1 MPPKVFD
8 SPRNR
13 SKRLDHETKNK
24 IMSLPVA
31 VIIIISFVVIA
42 GALTLAGF
50 VWAVQSKQFSI
61 KQLNEGAKQIFD
73 DEEPIGTPQDM
84 LFKKPSNGSTNHH

>member
-1 MPPKVFD
+1 MAWGWAIGSGSFALF
-8 SPRNR
+8 RA
-13 SKRLDHETKNK
+13 
-24 IMSLPVA
+24 SLVRALTASA
-31 VIIIISFVVIA
+31 VLA

-61 KQLNEGAKQIFD
+61 RQLNEGAKQIFD

-84 LFKKPSNGSTNHH
+84 LFKKNPHGGPHYH

>member
-1 MPPKVFD
+1 
-8 SPRNR
+8 
-13 SKRLDHETKNK
+13 
-24 IMSLPVA
+24 MSLPIA
-31 VIIIISFVVIA
+31 VIIIISFVVVA

-73 DEEPIGTPQDM
+73 DEEPIGMPQDM
-84 LFKKPSNGSTNHH
+84 IFKKPSNGSINHH

>member
-1 MPPKVFD
+1 
-8 SPRNR
+8 
-13 SKRLDHETKNK
+13 
-24 IMSLPVA
+24 MSLPVA
-31 VIIIISFVVIA
+31 VIIIISFVVVA

-73 DEEPIGTPQDM
+73 DEEPIGMPQDM

>member
-13 SKRLDHETKNK
+13 SKRLDRETKNK

-84 LFKKPSNGSTNHH
+84 LLKKPSNGSTNHH